1 MATIETI
8 CKFNQSGFCKFL
20 SHCRKQHV
28 MDICPTNQCNIKT
41 CLLRHPKLCKY
52 FFNSGRC
59 KFNGQ
64 CAYLHHQTKST
75 VELEISELESKLEE
89 MKTKIKDI
97 ENLQLRLDQHETELK
112 TFVDEKVQHIL
123 KETQNQQNSCENV
136 NKIENLEEKLK
147 ELSENFYI
155 LLGSVDDLERTT
167 KLLKHHLETL
177 SEQTQN
183 FKCNFCGQV
192 FQTEQIVSEHIR
204 RHHKTSKT

>member
-59 KFNGQ
+59 KFEDQ

-75 VELEISELESKLEE
+75 VEHEISELESKLEE

-97 ENLQLRLDQHETELK
+97 ENLQIRLDQHETELK
-112 TFVDEKVQHIL
+112 TFVDEKVEHIL
-123 KETQNQQNSCENV
+123 KENQNQQNSCENV
-136 NKIENLEEKLK
+136 KKIENLEEKL
-147 ELSENFYI
+147 
-155 LLGSVDDLERTT
+155 
-167 KLLKHHLETL
+167 
-177 SEQTQN
+177 
-183 FKCNFCGQV
+183 
-192 FQTEQIVSEHIR
+192 
-204 RHHKTSKT
+204 